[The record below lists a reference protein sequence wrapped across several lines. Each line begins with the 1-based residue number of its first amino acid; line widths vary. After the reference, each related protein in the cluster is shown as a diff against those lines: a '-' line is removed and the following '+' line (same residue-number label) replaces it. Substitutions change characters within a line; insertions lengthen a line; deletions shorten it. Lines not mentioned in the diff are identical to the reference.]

1 MKSKRKN
8 LSSNLQ
14 AGSTNQRILSAIIKT
29 TRALGKGL
37 DVIDDAYGYIFGG
50 FDMTSVY
57 QKFYG
62 TYYSDK
68 LADERIK
75 KERKIKRAIKELEEM
90 EYIKLDKS
98 SKKIYLINK
107 GALEVLR
114 FVIKKKRPKW
124 DKRWRM
130 VIFDIPERK
139 RQQRDFLRLK
149 LKWLGFKEL
158 HKSVWVFP
166 YDIKKQIKDLLK
178 ICNFVSEGD
187 IRFLIVE
194 DIDDDKDLKKEFDL

>member
-1 MKSKRKN
+1 MKNKTKN

-29 TRALGKGL
+29 ARAIGKGL
-37 DVIDDAYGYIFGG
+37 AVIDDAYGYIFGG

-75 KERKIKRAIKELEEM
+75 KEKKIKEAIKDLERM
-90 EYIKLDKS
+90 KYIKLDRNN
-98 SKKIYLINK
+98 KKIYLINK

-114 FVIKKKRPKW
+114 FEMKKERSKW
-124 DKRWRM
+124 DKKWRIVM
-130 VIFDIPERK
+130 FDIPEKR
-139 RQQRDFLRLK
+139 RQQRDFLRQK

-166 YDIKKQIKDLLK
+166 YDIRRQIRDLIK
-178 ICNFVSEGD
+178 ICNFASEGD
-187 IRFLIVE
+187 IRFLTVE
-194 DIDDDKDLKKEFDL
+194 DIEDDKDLKKEFDL